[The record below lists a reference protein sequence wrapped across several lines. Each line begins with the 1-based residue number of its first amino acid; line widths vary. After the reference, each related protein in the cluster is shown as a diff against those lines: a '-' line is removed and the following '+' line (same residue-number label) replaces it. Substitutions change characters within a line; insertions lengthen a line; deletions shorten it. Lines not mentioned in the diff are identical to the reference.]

1 MSPPIRVIWDYAGVE
16 GYAIVSKDTDFR
28 QGVAS
33 RAFTRCVRRPVWS
46 RIGHRIPT
54 SAATAASM
62 AVAPLACSRYLVAV
76 DIEGETDVFVSELLT
91 TRRSVLLVRQ

>member
-1 MSPPIRVIWDYAGVE
+1 
-16 GYAIVSKDTDFR
+16 
-28 QGVAS
+28 
-33 RAFTRCVRRPVWS
+33 
-46 RIGHRIPT
+46 
-54 SAATAASM
+54 M